1 MGPNV
6 DKGPFYHR
14 LICNLEPYKLADQDS
29 QVTHGLVQDKTVTL
43 SEVEKNVAERIAPL
57 EIVPKHPVWISLF
70 RVNERK
76 ANGYRRSR
84 AFLIGGK

>member
-1 MGPNV
+1 M
-6 DKGPFYHR
+6 
-14 LICNLEPYKLADQDS
+14 CNLEPYKLADQDS